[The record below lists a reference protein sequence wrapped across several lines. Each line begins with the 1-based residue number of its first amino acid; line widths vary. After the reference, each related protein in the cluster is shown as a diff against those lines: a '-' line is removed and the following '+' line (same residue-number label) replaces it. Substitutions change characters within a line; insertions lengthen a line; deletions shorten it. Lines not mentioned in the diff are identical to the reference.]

1 MSSAAFSE
9 PSRGGGMKRNGKEF
23 AEAPLWL
30 RELHAYRASRR
41 RVRVTLASRVDVS
54 LSRLPLCGLVAL
66 QALGNVIIG
75 EDEDGAQK
83 TA

>member
-1 MSSAAFSE
+1 
-9 PSRGGGMKRNGKEF
+9 MKRNGKEF

-30 RELHAYRASRR
+30 WELHAYRASRR